1 MKDITRKNNKPL
13 YKLKHIYYKKTKMKL
28 TRTEQIWM
36 KGNETISNL
45 CHLSKNLF
53 NQGNYIIKNAEKGK
67 WIHYGDLDTIFNGK
81 GTDPSENYSHLPAAT
96 AQQILRLLDKSWTSF
111 YRAIKVWKAHP
122 EKFLSKPKPPRYKK
136 KNGEHILVFTGGQ
149 YKIKDGIL
157 KFPKKVGLEVKIRL
171 PDDTNLR
178 QVRIIPKGVGYVCEM
193 VYEKEVDIKKKDES
207 RIVGIDF
214 GSSNIIAMVN
224 NIGLKPIV
232 VKDDGRCIKSIN
244 QFYNKRKAELNSIYD
259 KQGIKDGDKLRRLR
273 TKRDKKA
280 NNWIHK
286 LTRWIVDWCVD
297 HNIGTIVVGHNE
309 NWKQKIK
316 LGRRNN
322 QNFVSIPFDQIIQK
336 LSYKV
341 EEVGITL
348 REQEESHTSKCS
360 FLDNEPIEH
369 HTKYVGKRITRSL
382 FRSAKGIIIHAD
394 VNGALNIVKKAI
406 PKAFS
411 NGCEWIGGCALH
423 PLRYSIFYNE

>member
-1 MKDITRKNNKPL
+1 MKV
-13 YKLKHIYYKKTKMKL
+13 
-28 TRTEQIWM
+28 TRTEQIWLHPN
-36 KGNETISNL
+36 KALGRL
-45 CHLSKNLF
+45 CHLSKNLY

-67 WIHYGDLDTIFNGK
+67 WIRYGELDLIFNGK
-81 GTDPSENYSHLPAAT
+81 GTDPSDNYRQLPAGT
-96 AQQILRLLDKSWTSF
+96 SQQILRLLDKSWTSF
-111 YRAIKVWKAHP
+111 FRAIKEWKIHP
-122 EKFLSKPKPPRYKK
+122 DKFLSKPNPPHYKK

-149 YKIKDGIL
+149 CKIRDGIL
-157 KFPKKVGLEVKIRL
+157 KFPKKVDLEVKTRL
-171 PDDTNLR
+171 SDDTNLK
-178 QVRIIPKGVGYVCEM
+178 QIRIIPKGVGYVAEII
-193 VYEKEVDIKKKDES
+193 YEKEVEVEKKDES
-207 RIVGIDF
+207 GVVGIDF
-214 GSSNIIAMVN
+214 GSKNIIAMVN

-232 VKDDGRCIKSIN
+232 IKDDGTGIKTIN
-244 QFYNKRKAELNSIYD
+244 QFYNKKKAELQAIYD
-259 KQGIKDGDKLRRLR
+259 LQGIKDGDKLRRLR

-280 NNWIHK
+280 NDWVHK
-286 LTRWIVDWCVD
+286 LSRFVVDWCTK

-322 QNFVSIPFDQIIQK
+322 QNFVLIPFDQIIQK

-348 REQEESHTSKCS
+348 RKQEESHTSKCS

-369 HTKYVGKRITRSL
+369 HTKYVGKRVTRSL
-382 FRSAKGIIIHAD
+382 FKSAKGVIIHAD
-394 VNGALNIVKKAI
+394 VNAGYNIIKKAI

-423 PLRYSIFYNE
+423 PLRLRTYKEIINKPNSIFY